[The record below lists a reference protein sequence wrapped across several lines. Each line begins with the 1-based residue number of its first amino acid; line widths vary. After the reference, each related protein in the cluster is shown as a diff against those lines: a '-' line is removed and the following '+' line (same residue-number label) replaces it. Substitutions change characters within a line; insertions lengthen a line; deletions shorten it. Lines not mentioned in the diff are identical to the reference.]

1 MKNVIHRVEKRRSPR
16 RAALMQASIFHP
28 LQTEHLNCTVRDISQ
43 DGAMV
48 EFPQPKGLP
57 SLFWL
62 RLDGEA
68 TLRLCTIAWH
78 SERQLGV
85 EFSEQIMERH
95 RVERW
100 SQARAAWNAPRPLRQ
115 SPAVEAVIPA
125 PIKWSASLVCLRTNR
140 AD

>member
-1 MKNVIHRVEKRRSPR
+1 MKNDLKRLEQRRSPR

-43 DGAMV
+43 DGAMM
-48 EFPQPKGLP
+48 EFLRPKDLP

-78 SERQLGV
+78 AEHRLGV
-85 EFSEQIMERH
+85 EFSEQIMERR

-100 SQARAAWNAPRPLRQ
+100 TQTRAAWSAPRPSRQ
-115 SPAVEAVIPA
+115 GPAIDMAIPT
-125 PIKWSASLVCLRTNR
+125 PVKWSASLVCLR
-140 AD
+140 AS

>member
-1 MKNVIHRVEKRRSPR
+1 MKNDLHRVEQRRSPR
-16 RAALMQASIFHP
+16 RAALMQAAIFHP

-43 DGAMV
+43 DGALV
-48 EFPQPKGLP
+48 EFSYTKDLP

-78 SERQLGV
+78 GERKLGV
-85 EFSEQIMERH
+85 EFSEQIMER
-95 RVERW
+95 RRTERW
-100 SQARAAWNAPRPLRQ
+100 TPTRAAWSAPRPPRQ
-115 SPAVEAVIPA
+115 SPAIDTSIPA
-125 PIKWSASLVCLRTNR
+125 PVKWSASLVCLRANH

>member
-1 MKNVIHRVEKRRSPR
+1 MKNDHQRLEQRRSPR

-43 DGAMV
+43 DGAMM
-48 EFPQPKGLP
+48 EFLRPKDLP

-85 EFSEQIMERH
+85 EFSEQIMERR

-100 SQARAAWNAPRPLRQ
+100 TQARAAWSAPRPPRQ
-115 SPAVEAVIPA
+115 NPAIATATPTPV
-125 PIKWSASLVCLRTNR
+125 KWSASLVCLR
-140 AD
+140 AS

>member
-1 MKNVIHRVEKRRSPR
+1 MKNAIHRVEQRRSPR

-78 SERQLGV
+78 SECQLGV

-100 SQARAAWNAPRPLRQ
+100 TQARAAWNAPRPPRR
-115 SPAVEAVIPA
+115 SPAIETVIPA
-125 PIKWSASLVCLRTNR
+125 PIKWSASLVCLRK
-140 AD
+140 D